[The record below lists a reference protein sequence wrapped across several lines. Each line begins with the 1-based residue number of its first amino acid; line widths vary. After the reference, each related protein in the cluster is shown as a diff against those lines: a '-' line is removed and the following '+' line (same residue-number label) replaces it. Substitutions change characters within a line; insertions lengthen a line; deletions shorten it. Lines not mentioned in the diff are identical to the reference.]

1 MNKVVT
7 KSPIKIMTIV
17 GTRPELIKLSRIIP
31 LLDEHTNHTLV
42 HTGQNFSPE
51 LSDVFFNELR
61 LRKPDHNLS
70 VSGVTP
76 MNVIA
81 QILEKT
87 DQLLESNRPD
97 AVLILGDTNSSL
109 AVIAA
114 KRRKIPIFH
123 LEAGNRSFDQR
134 TPEEINRK
142 IVDHTSDI
150 NLTYSEHARRNLL
163 QEGLPSDQIFNVGS
177 PMKEIFNHYMPEIEQ
192 SKVLADLKLQSGKY
206 LVGSLH
212 REENVDDPKRLKEL
226 VKTIGAVAE
235 HFDLKIIFSTH
246 PRTRERLDKL
256 DIKFDER
263 FKFVTALGFFD
274 FIKLQQSAF
283 CVVSDSGTLTEEAS
297 LLGFPAVTLREAHER
312 PEGTDN
318 GTLIISGSLP
328 SQLITAVSVVR
339 AQLNSDNKPK
349 TIGDY
354 EVTDV
359 SWRVL
364 KIILSFIEYVDK
376 RVWYK

>member
-1 MNKVVT
+1 
-7 KSPIKIMTIV
+7 MTIV

-31 LLDEHTNHTLV
+31 LLDEHTNQILV

-51 LSDVFFNELR
+51 LSDVFFSELR
-61 LRKPDHNLS
+61 LRKPDHSLS

-81 QILEKT
+81 QILEQT
-87 DQLLESNRPD
+87 DQLLESIRPD
-97 AVLILGDTNSSL
+97 ALLVLGDTNSSL
-109 AVIAA
+109 SVIAA

-134 TPEEINRK
+134 TPEEVNRK

-177 PMKEIFNHYMPEIEQ
+177 PMKEIFNHYMPQIEQ
-192 SKVLADLKLQSGKY
+192 SKALVDLELQSGEY

-212 REENVDDPKRLKEL
+212 REENVDDPKRLEEL
-226 VKTIGAVAE
+226 IKTIGATAE
-235 HFDLKIIFSTH
+235 HFDLKIVFSTH
-246 PRTRERLDKL
+246 PRTKERLEKL
-256 DIKFDER
+256 DIKFDKR

-274 FIKLQQSAF
+274 FIKLQQHAF

-359 SWRVL
+359 SWRTL